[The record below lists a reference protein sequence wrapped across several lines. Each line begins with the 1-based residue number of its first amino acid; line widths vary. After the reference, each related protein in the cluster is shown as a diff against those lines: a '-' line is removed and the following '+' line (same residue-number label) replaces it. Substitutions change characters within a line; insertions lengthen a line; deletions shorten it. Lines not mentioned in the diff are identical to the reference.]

1 MTNSELL
8 LALGRIDDRHVEF
21 AAAPRRRRELPDWLR
36 WVGLAAAAC
45 LVVLSV
51 AILSES
57 TDYHV
62 TPGPMPG
69 PLSKPLPNPLQ
80 EPTSPNISLS
90 ELPLNPWESTVTGTP
105 PYYDPALYTQET
117 WDEQQIADYLGRDLT
132 LPWAPEGMT
141 ISSSQYIVR
150 ANSGE
155 LVRDVLALSA
165 SDESRGLY
173 LTVSRLGMLGDC
185 VYLLPDSQL
194 ETAQILNVDVT
205 LGHRVLEGRDCYVA
219 EFVQNGVRCQLRTE
233 GLPLADAM
241 RALAGV
247 ILGTDSVTITE

>member
-8 LALGRIDDRHVEF
+8 LALGQIDDRHVEF
-21 AAAPRRRRELPDWLR
+21 AAVPRRRRELPDWVR
-36 WVGLAAAAC
+36 WAGLAAAAC

-51 AILSES
+51 AILSER
-57 TDYHV
+57 TGYWV
-62 TPGPMPG
+62 TPGLTPGPTPDPMP
-69 PLSKPLPNPLQ
+69 LPF
-80 EPTSPNISLS
+80 EISLS

-117 WDEQQIADYLGRDLT
+117 WDEQQITDYLGRDLT
-132 LPWAPEGMT
+132 LPWVPEGMAVQ
-141 ISSSQYIVR
+141 SSQYIVR
-150 ANSGE
+150 AKSGE

-194 ETAQILNVDVT
+194 RSARILGTDVT

-233 GLPLADAM
+233 GLHLADAM

>member
-21 AAAPRRRRELPDWLR
+21 AAAPRRRRELPDWLC
-36 WVGLAAAAC
+36 WAGLAAAAC
-45 LVVLSV
+45 LVVLSI
-51 AILSES
+51 AALSES

-69 PLSKPLPNPLQ
+69 PTPDPLPLPF
-80 EPTSPNISLS
+80 EISLS

-105 PYYDPALYTQET
+105 PYYAPALYTQET
-117 WDEQQIADYLGRDLT
+117 WDAQQIADYLGRDLT
-132 LPWAPEGMT
+132 LPWVPEGMT

-173 LTVSRLGMLGDC
+173 LAVYRLGMLGDC
-185 VYLLPDSQL
+185 V
-194 ETAQILNVDVT
+194 
-205 LGHRVLEGRDCYVA
+205 
-219 EFVQNGVRCQLRTE
+219 
-233 GLPLADAM
+233 
-241 RALAGV
+241 
-247 ILGTDSVTITE
+247 

>member
-21 AAAPRRRRELPDWLR
+21 AAVPRRRRELPDWLR
-36 WVGLAAAAC
+36 WAGLAAAVC
-45 LVVLSV
+45 LVILSV
-51 AILSES
+51 ALLSERVEYRV
-57 TDYHV
+57 DP
-62 TPGPMPG
+62 TPTPDPMP
-69 PLSKPLPNPLQ
+69 LPF
-80 EPTSPNISLS
+80 EISLS
-90 ELPLNPWESTVTGTP
+90 ELLLNPWESTVTGTP

-117 WDEQQIADYLGRDLT
+117 WDAQQITDYLGRDLT
-132 LPWAPEGMT
+132 LPWVPQGMAVQ
-141 ISSSQYIVR
+141 SSQYIVR

-165 SDESRGLY
+165 SDESRSLY

-194 ETAQILNVDVT
+194 RSTRILGTDVT
-205 LGHRVLEGRDCYVA
+205 LGHRLLEGRDCYVA

-241 RALAGV
+241 RALGAYL
-247 ILGTDSVTITE
+247 LGADRVTVVE